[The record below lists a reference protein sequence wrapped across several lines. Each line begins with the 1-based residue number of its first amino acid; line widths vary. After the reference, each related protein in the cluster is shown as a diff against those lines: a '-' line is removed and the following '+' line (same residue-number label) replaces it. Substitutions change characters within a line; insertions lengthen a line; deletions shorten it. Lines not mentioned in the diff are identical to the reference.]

1 MKNKTIKWVGMS
13 IFLLLIAQ
21 SAIQAAYILPTTNDI
36 WHGYQDYKDTTNGYN
51 AYIEYAVYKT
61 ADNVI
66 TLPAS
71 ATGTYT
77 YVYKIV
83 NKSDSSVIGSMQ
95 LYKESSST
103 TLASLSTIWEGS
115 VANGGSSAIT
125 PDAAF
130 NSGTVIQFDFAGGI
144 FEVSKSSVYLV
155 FTSNY
160 APVGGS
166 IYLSSSSGD
175 EAGVPGG
182 STTGTSSDY
191 ANQIIPEPTTMALLS
206 LGLVAFR
213 RNLKRRRRS

>member
-13 IFLLLIAQ
+13 VVLLLVLQ
-21 SAIQAAYILPTTNDI
+21 TAIQAAYILPTTNDI
-36 WHGYQDYKDTTNGYN
+36 WHGYQNYKTGGYN

-66 TLPAS
+66 TVPAS

-77 YVYKIV
+77 YAYKIV
-83 NKSDSSVIGSMQ
+83 NKSDSSVIGAFQ
-95 LYKESSST
+95 LYKQTTSGLATLSS
-103 TLASLSTIWEGS
+103 LWEGS
-115 VANGGSSAIT
+115 VSDGSSTSIS

-144 FEVSKSSVYLV
+144 FEVSKNSVYLV

-160 APVGGS
+160 SPVAGS
-166 IYLSSSSGD
+166 INLTSSSGD

-182 STTGTSSDY
+182 STDATESDY
-191 ANQIIPEPTTMALLS
+191 ANQIPEPTTMALLS
-206 LGLVAFR
+206 LGAMALK
-213 RNLKRRRRS
+213 RNLKRRRS

>member
-13 IFLLLIAQ
+13 IVLLLIAQ

-36 WHGYQDYKDTTNGYN
+36 WHGYQNYNTGGYH

-61 ADNVI
+61 SDNVI
-66 TLPAS
+66 TIPAS

-77 YVYKIV
+77 YAYKIL
-83 NKSDSSVIGSMQ
+83 NYADSSVIGSMQ
-95 LYKESSST
+95 LYKKSGT
-103 TLASLSTIWEGS
+103 TLASLSSIWEGS
-115 VANGGSSAIT
+115 VANGGSSSIT

-144 FEVSKSSVYLV
+144 FEVSKSSVYLI

-160 APVGGS
+160 APVAGS
-166 IYLSSSSGD
+166 INLSSSSGD

-191 ANQIIPEPTTMALLS
+191 ANQIPEPTTMALLS
-206 LGLVAFR
+206 LGLVALR
-213 RNLKRRRRS
+213 RNLKRRRS